1 MAVVVALYHH
11 GYYVASTYGS
21 TSICTTNSRC
31 GGNDVE
37 NTILVTVLLLLLL
50 EQGWN
55 MHSCR
60 CRPGDACV
68 FFVSTRL
75 CTLIRTPQ
83 AASLYNHTD
92 SSSHPV
98 ATQSTH
104 TCSYCCR
111 WVTAQC
117 KDLSLRC
124 EVGTCNP
131 ANVPPGQHD
140 DIVVGSL
147 ACRYSAARS
156 ASPFA
161 AHPAST

>member
-60 CRPGDACV
+60 CRTGDAFFLGGRHACV
-68 FFVSTRL
+68 HSFVRRRQQVCTMILILPPITWQRKVHILVVIVADGLLLSAKTCPFDVRL
-75 CTLIRTPQ
+75 EHATLL
-83 AASLYNHTD
+83 AF
-92 SSSHPV
+92 
-98 ATQSTH
+98 
-104 TCSYCCR
+104 
-111 WVTAQC
+111 
-117 KDLSLRC
+117 LRDNM
-124 EVGTCNP
+124 T
-131 ANVPPGQHD
+131 
-140 DIVVGSL
+140 IL
-147 ACRYSAARS
+147 
-156 ASPFA
+156 
-161 AHPAST
+161 